1 MTEIERIYT
10 VSYIIYRVIG
20 LQTCMKMYGAI
31 TFEPRGCM
39 QQNGYHSASFFILSP
54 LESLLTD
61 FEHFYFS
68 LFSLYI
74 SYINPAQFLVILP
87 RGPLLCQHV
96 VRTLQ
101 KWFGHLSHMSSS
113 RIYVHYEWFDPLV
126 QKLLHFEKNKRLR
139 LADHIMVILLILL
152 PGIIIFIIYM
162 VHDLITI

>member
-1 MTEIERIYT
+1 MSEIKRIYT

-39 QQNGYHSASFFILSP
+39 QQNGYHSAPFLILSP
-54 LESLLTD
+54 LKTLLTN
-61 FEHFYFS
+61 FEHFYFL

-74 SYINPAQFLVILP
+74 SYLNPAQFLVILP

-113 RIYVHYEWFDPLV
+113 RIYVHYEWFGPVV
-126 QKLLHFEKNKRLR
+126 QKLWRLEIYNVSGSN
-139 LADHIMVILLILL
+139 DHMHIN
-152 PGIIIFIIYM
+152 FFKSIYRYAYA
-162 VHDLITI
+162 

>member
-1 MTEIERIYT
+1 MNEIECIFT

-39 QQNGYHSASFFILSP
+39 QQNGYQYASFFILSP
-54 LESLLTD
+54 LEPLLMD

-74 SYINPAQFLVILP
+74 SYINPVQFLVILP

-101 KWFGHLSHMSSS
+101 KWFGHLSHMSWSS
-113 RIYVHYEWFDPLV
+113 RIYAHYEWFDPLV
-126 QKLLHFEKNKRLR
+126 QKLLHFEINKRLT
-139 LADHIMVILLILL
+139 LVDHMHTM
-152 PGIIIFIIYM
+152 YYA
-162 VHDLITI
+162 

>member
-68 LFSLYI
+68 LFFLYI

-101 KWFGHLSHMSSS
+101 KWFGHLSHMCCS
-113 RIYVHYEWFDPLV
+113 RIYVHHECFDPLV
-126 QKLLHFEKNKRLR
+126 QKLQHFEINKRLT
-139 LADHIMVILLILL
+139 LVDHMHSETNR
-152 PGIIIFIIYM
+152 YA
-162 VHDLITI
+162 HTYR

>member
-1 MTEIERIYT
+1 
-10 VSYIIYRVIG
+10 
-20 LQTCMKMYGAI
+20 MKMYGAI

-39 QQNGYHSASFFILSP
+39 QQNGYHCALFFILSP
-54 LESLLTD
+54 LESLLTN

-126 QKLLHFEKNKRLR
+126 QKLLHFEINKRLT
-139 LADHIMVILLILL
+139 LVDHNIMHN
-152 PGIIIFIIYM
+152 IYAYTM
-162 VHDLITI
+162 HTLFMLHNYLCICICICHNNDNNYFKS

>member
-1 MTEIERIYT
+1 MSEIERIYT

-126 QKLLHFEKNKRLR
+126 QKLQHFEKNKRLR
-139 LADHIMVILLILL
+139 LADHRNSFHFEFLRTFLILGL
-152 PGIIIFIIYM
+152 P
-162 VHDLITI
+162 L